1 MRRWCVAKAA
11 DFDVM
16 DQFTE
21 VLLCMKEVCN
31 LTESTNTTISRN
43 QMDELTLLFRAV
55 CSLKRSRNVKLAY
68 TPCERHDSDMII
80 KDRWMCIKKHFSV
93 LKTITV
99 SSKIYKKK
107 HVLVK
112 INIFEVLIYNCL
124 KYCSKLLS
132 HPLLLHDLISVIQTL
147 WYF

>member
-1 MRRWCVAKAA
+1 
-11 DFDVM
+11 M

-55 CSLKRSRNVKLAY
+55 CSLKHSRNVKLAY

-80 KDRWMCIKKHFSV
+80 KDR
-93 LKTITV
+93 
-99 SSKIYKKK
+99 
-107 HVLVK
+107 
-112 INIFEVLIYNCL
+112 
-124 KYCSKLLS
+124 
-132 HPLLLHDLISVIQTL
+132 
-147 WYF
+147 